1 LTSSMSVRRLGLR
14 LERKTLSIEEF
25 RYRGETFSAVG
36 IYRGKMGVQMA
47 DLLVVRITHYDDT
60 VLELISPVYLRGR
73 LGLADGSSVSL
84 DVYLQSRG
92 EGGRRRGLR
101 RRPVA

>member
-1 LTSSMSVRRLGLR
+1 
-14 LERKTLSIEEF
+14 
-25 RYRGETFSAVG
+25 
-36 IYRGKMGVQMA
+36 MGVQMA

-60 VLELISPVYLRGR
+60 VPELISPVYLRGR

-101 RRPVA
+101 RRPV